1 MGLRAVAKHN
11 ALLRL
16 ATVRHA
22 MVGYIR
28 RAPAG
33 FGVCVAAHFYYKRA
47 ELGRQ
52 MAVWLA
58 EAADM
63 AAYEMELMRNA
74 QRAREAYEAA
84 AAATDPAPAPAA
96 PKGGKGAGG
105 GYHPAYDPYYHGGSA
120 STGPTDFP
128 LAAKQYSAST
138 KALYTAYTHA
148 YAPLAKWQSDTSVSG
163 HQPFAY
169 GLGAIPP
176 RPTGADAAVDA
187 GVAGAELFARA
198 LAKWEAHVVPGAA
211 PVAVSNAVA
220 SGGSSSSSS
229 SAAAAGG
236 ALAPAPGHPYF
247 VAAMYARLGPRYTEL
262 AVPGGPL
269 GPPKP
274 GSAAAQQAAY
284 YGGGG
289 GGGATQKMAD
299 LALATAEAADQ
310 LLAELA
316 RMAPPKLSSG
326 EGDDE

>member
-33 FGVCVAAHFYYKRA
+33 FGVCVAAHFFYKRA

-52 MAVWLA
+52 MVVWLA

-63 AAYEMELMRNA
+63 AAYEMELMRNSH
-74 QRAREAYEAA
+74 RAREAYEAA
-84 AAATDPAPAPAA
+84 AAADPAPPPPA
-96 PKGGKGAGG
+96 PKGKGAG
-105 GYHPAYDPYYHGGSA
+105 YHPSYDPYYLAAA
-120 STGPTDFP
+120 STVPTDFP
-128 LAAKQYSAST
+128 LSAKQYGAAT
-138 KALYTAYTHA
+138 KAAHTAYTSAH
-148 YAPLAKWQSDTSVSG
+148 APLAKWQADTAVSG

-187 GVAGAELFARA
+187 GVTGPELFARA

-220 SGGSSSSSS
+220 GASSSSSSSSSS
-229 SAAAAGG
+229 SAAAAAG

-247 VAAMYARLGPRYTEL
+247 VAAMYARLGPRYAEL

-269 GPPKP
+269 GTPKP
-274 GSAAAQQAAY
+274 GSTAAAQAAQQAAY

-289 GGGATQKMAD
+289 AATQKMAD

-316 RMAPPKLSSG
+316 RMAPPKLSAG